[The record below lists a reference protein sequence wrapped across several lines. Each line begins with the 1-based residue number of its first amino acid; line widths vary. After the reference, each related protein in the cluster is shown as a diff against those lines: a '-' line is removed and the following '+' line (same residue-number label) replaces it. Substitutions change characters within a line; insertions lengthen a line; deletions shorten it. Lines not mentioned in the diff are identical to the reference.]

1 MIIRSLSKKL
11 LPEIL
16 QKPLRD
22 LSSYWSLRQEKQGKG
37 RELESFLWEAQ
48 WWGREKTE
56 AWQLKRLQKTL
67 RRAYEKVPGYCLLYR
82 EAGVKPEDIRSL
94 SDVNK
99 LPFTT
104 KELLRDN
111 LKDFTA
117 RDVPLWRRKHVTTG
131 GSSGTPFG
139 FYHSSV
145 NSWMESAFM
154 HCGWRWAGW
163 KPQDRTA
170 VLRGTFSG
178 KRDEIGQ
185 VNRAQQQLLLSLY
198 HLNPLSY
205 PRYRAMLLNYSPL
218 HLHAYPSTAT
228 LLADLVL
235 ENRDESVFHF
245 KTLLLGSENVFPSQR
260 EKLRAAFPGAR
271 IFSWYGHTEQAVLAP
286 ACESSDQYH
295 AWPFYG
301 LTEVVDEQ
309 GLGVEEDSV
318 GELVGTSFWSEAT
331 PFIRY
336 KTEDL
341 ALRGADRC
349 PECGRNFLMIKRV
362 DGRKQDFVVV
372 ADGGLVSLTGLI
384 FAQHFEA
391 FSRVRS
397 IQLQQDEIGVVLVRV
412 LPGSGF
418 SEQDGQEI
426 EKKMVSACGGK
437 LRVRVLPVDFLPRT
451 SRGKHLFLVQN
462 LKLPGAREQGA
473 T

>member
-1 MIIRSLSKKL
+1 MIRSLSKKL

-16 QKPLRD
+16 QKPLKE
-22 LSSYWSLRQEKQGKG
+22 LSGYLSLRKEKNGKCG
-37 RELESFLWEAQ
+37 ELESFLWEAQ
-48 WWGREKTE
+48 WWEREKIE

-67 RRAYEKVPGYCLLYR
+67 RRAYEKVPGYGLLYR

-94 SDVNK
+94 RDINK

-117 RDVPLWRRKHVTTG
+117 RDVPPWQRKHVTTG

-139 FYHSSV
+139 FYHSSI

-163 KPQDRTA
+163 KPQERTA
-170 VLRGTFSG
+170 VLRGSFSG
-178 KRDEIGQ
+178 NRDETCQID
-185 VNRAQQQLLLSLY
+185 RIRQQLHLSLY
-198 HLNPLSY
+198 RLNPSTY
-205 PRYRAMLLNYSPL
+205 PHYRAMLLQYSPL

-235 ENRDESVFHF
+235 ENRDESLFHF

-260 EKLRAAFPGAR
+260 EKLQTAFPGAR
-271 IFSWYGHTEQAVLAP
+271 IFSWYGHTEQVVMAP
-286 ACESSDQYH
+286 ACEGSDQYH

-309 GLGVEEDSV
+309 GLGVDEDSI

-336 KTEDL
+336 RTEDL
-341 ALRGADRC
+341 AVRGADRC
-349 PECGRNFLMIKRV
+349 PDCGRNFLMIQRV
-362 DGRKQDFVVV
+362 DGRKQDYVVV

-391 FSRVRS
+391 FSRLKS
-397 IQLQQDEIGVVLVRV
+397 IQLQQDEIGDVLVRV
-412 LPGSGF
+412 VPSKGF
-418 SEQDGQEI
+418 TEKDGQEI

-437 LRVRVLPVDFLPRT
+437 LRVRILLVDSLPRT

-462 LKLPGAREQGA
+462 LKLPELRGRVSP
-473 T
+473 